1 MLMASSTTAAPE
13 TGSTDWPFPTQVV
26 TFRVDNRAF
35 GVDVAVVREIKG
47 WQPTT
52 PLPNAAPQ
60 VLGVLNLRGNL
71 IAVYD
76 LRKLIGL
83 GDCMD
88 QTARVVLVVDLGR
101 RMCGIVADAVSDI
114 LDVDPSD
121 LRPSPAMFSDEDL
134 VSHFVVRGES
144 VISLLNVHAITREAP
159 TEPLQLAG

>member
-1 MLMASSTTAAPE
+1 MSISTVASSALEFSSLPCP
-13 TGSTDWPFPTQVV
+13 SQVV

-35 GVDVAVVREIKG
+35 GVDVSVVREIKG

-88 QTARVVLVVDLGR
+88 QAARVVLVVDLGE

-121 LRPSPAMFSDEDL
+121 MRPSPAMFGDEDL
-134 VSHFVVRGES
+134 VSRFVVRGEN
-144 VISLLNVHAITREAP
+144 VISLLNVQAITREASP
-159 TEPLQLAG
+159 QTLQLDS